1 MRNRHLAALAAL
13 SVNALLLGA
22 LMLTGRA
29 DAEPS
34 ASAPPAQAAAD
45 NAANKAP
52 IAEPT
57 VKETP
62 KKPARKSLARKVL
75 PVRDFGGY

>member
-1 MRNRHLAALAAL
+1 MRNRHLAAVLAL

-22 LMLTGRA
+22 LTLAGRA

-34 ASAPPAQAAAD
+34 ASTPPAQAAVS
-45 NAANKAP
+45 NETIKAP
-52 IAEPT
+52 APEKVPN
-57 VKETP
+57 EAP
-62 KKPARKSLARKVL
+62 KKRKSLLRKVL